1 MANPADFLDIYS
13 DRVWN
18 AVTAE
23 RRAFTDAEILATA
36 DRDRRDYMAR
46 TWILEVNPEYLR
58 THGVTMDNIKA
69 ILSALSI
76 TIIREA
82 ETPTSLRVRLVTG
95 QISPRTLIERTVR
108 GYRRQRANAEA
119 AAPEPAPTPTPAAAT
134 PAAAVTATLAP
145 TRTPAPGPA
154 PVPPVPRG
162 PAVTQ
167 IYRQFPIWRA
177 VREERRAFTDE
188 QIANT
193 SIAEQRE
200 TMSRRWRL
208 ILEPT
213 FVSAQDRVS
222 NFLQGL
228 NIPIIES
235 TPNYLVVEI
244 PTPQSPSAYILSQLG
259 AIRPA
264 NQPRLLNDDE
274 IRAILD
280 AVPQVQGAVAETTR
294 TVRVSIQA
302 RLYEQLK
309 GARLT
314 PLGIPDLRD
323 DIVNRFE
330 RSRVHPGSMVGVTAA
345 EALGGPITQM
355 ALNSVDWHERI
366 VVVDALNQPFVV
378 KIGHLIDSFME
389 KFPDR
394 IVHIP
399 ENRTE
404 YLELDAP
411 IRIPSVN
418 ERGEASWEIITA
430 VTRHLPVGD
439 LVKIKTQ
446 SGREVAATAQKSFLV
461 YENGKI
467 VPKNGA
473 DLKLGDRVPVTY
485 NLKDPETLITHLDLE
500 RYLPKT
506 EWIYGSELH
515 TAMRL
520 HEESIQEGG
529 AVPSGW
535 WKENMGVTFT
545 LPFTQSD
552 SILRTFRDTT
562 MTTFQ
567 AGMVYPRCSHK
578 VVSTIPEKI
587 PLDEHFG
594 FVVGIYL
601 AEGWSTD
608 TFVGISNNEPAI
620 LDRVRAW
627 CDKYGVTHHTVVS
640 TNERFPES
648 KSTDLKLHSVILA
661 RWFKPWMGTG
671 AANKRMPPEA
681 FIGPREFAKGIL
693 DGYIS
698 GDGCVEADGTQIV
711 VTSVSEELILGMAQL
726 CQRFGMFGKKSGRQQ
741 DHNNVGT
748 EVIQYTHELSV
759 RNESASRFAR
769 LIGSSHPMK
778 RERLDLTKLRNFRY
792 EIGQHYEP
800 FNNVILDPIVEIK
813 RVPSSTPYVYDLTI
827 PSTLNFSV
835 EGGLTLNDTFH
846 VSGSSKNASYGVDAM
861 RELLNVSKKRRHESC
876 SIYFKDPNLTYDD
889 VYAKRADIVGL
900 TVADLVRDFDIDTPD
915 NLTQYWWHT
924 AYPAIMGRPVPTAGW
939 VMRLILNVN
948 TMYAY
953 RVTMEQVVTSLEL
966 RNADAHTITVI
977 ASPLSEGI
985 IDIYPDERAI
995 VQPLQ
1000 EKGLFTQSYAPLTF
1014 LTQII
1019 RPELDNIVIQ
1029 GVPGI
1034 RRLFPVGVPVWK
1046 IVREVIRVFN
1056 DADIADNPQGPM
1068 MRRMWYLILNKMQM
1082 KSSGIGV
1089 SNLQRLCE
1097 ACGMEIQEVTSDYIV
1112 VLMPDI
1118 PATLLQQEATKPPK
1132 ERRNLASPQEYVKFR
1147 LSSDEAETKKIEEE
1161 ERKKGNRFFR
1171 RPITEVARAGIFY
1184 YADADGN
1191 NFRTLLGREDIDS
1204 THTVSNNVHE
1214 IYRTLGIEAARTFL
1228 ISEFIAVIT
1237 YDGSYINPRHITLL
1251 IDFMTNLGEPLP
1263 ITFSGISRQATGTLG
1278 KASFERAMDTFLDAA
1293 GAGRSEQIKS
1303 TSASIYVGKRA
1314 EIGTGYMDIRIDE
1327 QRLKE
1332 FQERNQAQPQ
1342 AQVDEAALR
1351 AMIDRLGEISFGT
1364 EHLQYEDPEEN
1375 AGFLLGE
1382 GALPTTTPAPGVV
1395 IQEQGQFYSEPTV
1408 KAAPIISEQLTGVY
1422 PTIATAPSLPEPAT
1436 AVTTTIATPVGTTPT
1451 IPLRGQT
1458 TQMPVVSV
1466 VTTTEITQPPLVA
1479 AQIQDPI
1486 PPVRQIV
1493 PGPPPRP
1500 AIIPTPVPPTTAEA
1514 QPVPP
1519 NADVPVPAPAPPT
1532 TQAPVPE
1539 PTAVNAAP
1547 VPPPP
1552 TETIITAGVPER
1564 QIQQARVRPI
1574 KAAAFLSSLRR
1585 GGKK

>member
-1 MANPADFLDIYS
+1 MANPSDFLDVYS

-23 RRAFTDAEILATA
+23 RPAHAAAEILATA
-36 DRDRRDYMAR
+36 DRERRDSMAR
-46 TWILEVNPEYLR
+46 TWVLEIDPEYMR
-58 THGVTMDNIKA
+58 NHGVTIDNIV
-69 ILSALSI
+69 
-76 TIIREA
+76 TIISAARM
-82 ETPTSLRVRLVTG
+82 TVISRSPNSLTVRLISG
-95 QISPRTLIERTVR
+95 QFPPRLLIQRLVQAYRT
-108 GYRRQRANAEA
+108 RRVNAEA
-119 AAPEPAPTPTPAAAT
+119 AATGPTGQPH
-134 PAAAVTATLAP
+134 
-145 TRTPAPGPA
+145 GPS
-154 PVPPVPRG
+154 
-162 PAVTQ
+162 VTQ
-167 IYRQFPIWRA
+167 IFRQFPVWRS
-177 VREERRAFTDE
+177 VKEERHAFTDE

-193 SIAEQRE
+193 TMADQRQI
-200 TMSRRWRL
+200 MSRRWRL
-208 ILEPT
+208 IIDPT
-213 FVSAQDRVS
+213 AISAQERLT
-222 NFLQGL
+222 NFLQGV

-235 TPNYLVVEI
+235 TPTALVVEI
-244 PTPQSPSAYILSQLG
+244 PTDQSPSAYILSQVG
-259 AIRPA
+259 ALRPV
-264 NQPRLLNDDE
+264 NQPRLLNADE
-274 IRAILD
+274 IRSILD
-280 AVPQVQGAVAETTR
+280 AVPQVQGAVKDTSQ
-294 TVRVSIQA
+294 TVRESIQL
-302 RLYEQLK
+302 RIYEQLK
-309 GARLT
+309 TARLT

-378 KIGHLIDSFME
+378 KIGHLIDSLMS

-411 IRIPSVN
+411 IRIPSID
-418 ERGEASWEIITA
+418 EYGAASWEIVTA

-439 LVKIKTQ
+439 LVKIKTR

-467 VPKNGA
+467 IPRNGA
-473 DLKLGDRVPVTY
+473 DLKIDDWVPVTY
-485 NLKDPETLITHLDLE
+485 NLADPENLITHLDLV

-506 EWIYGSELH
+506 EWIYGSDMLRAKHLH
-515 TAMRL
+515 AA
-520 HEESIQEGG
+520 
-529 AVPSGW
+529 AVQPNGQVPTGW
-535 WKENMGVTFT
+535 WNRNLGVTFI
-545 LPFTQSD
+545 LPYNRPD
-552 SILRTFRDTT
+552 SILYSWSNTKL
-562 MTTFQ
+562 TTFEE
-567 AGMVYPRCSHK
+567 GCVYPKCSHK
-578 VVSTIPEKI
+578 VVSRIPEKI

-608 TFVGISNNEPAI
+608 TFVGISNNEPVI

-640 TNERFPES
+640 TNERFPGS
-648 KSTDLKLHSVILA
+648 MSTDLKLHSVILA

-671 AANKRMPPEA
+671 AANKKMPPEA

-693 DGYIS
+693 DGYFS
-698 GDGCVEADGTQIV
+698 GDGYVEANGNQIK
-711 VTSVSEELILGMAQL
+711 VTSVSEELILGTIQL
-726 CQRFGMFGKKSGRQQ
+726 CQRFGIFGKKSGRQQ
-741 DHNNVGT
+741 DHNNIGSPI
-748 EVIQYTHELSV
+748 IQYTHEFNVSSG
-759 RNESASRFAR
+759 SARQFAHQ
-769 LIGSSHPMK
+769 IGSSHPMK
-778 RERLDLTKLRNFRY
+778 RERLELIKTRNFVY

-813 RVPSSTPYVYDLTI
+813 RVPSSTPFVYDLTI

-835 EGGLTLNDTFH
+835 EGGLTVRDTFH

-876 SIYFKDPNLTYDD
+876 SIYFKNPNMTYDD
-889 VYAKRADIVGL
+889 VYAKRSDIVGM
-900 TVADLVRDFDIDTPD
+900 TVADLVRDVDIDTPD

-924 AYPAIMGRPVPTAGW
+924 TYPAIMGRPVPTATW
-939 VMRLILNVN
+939 VMRLMLNVN
-948 TMYAY
+948 VMYAY
-953 RVTMEQVVTSLEL
+953 KVTMEQVVSSLEL
-966 RNADAHTITVI
+966 RNADVRTITVI

-985 IDIYPDERAI
+985 IDIYPDDRAI

-1014 LTQII
+1014 LTQIV
-1019 RPELDNIVIQ
+1019 RQELDSIIIQ

-1056 DADIADNPQGPM
+1056 DADVVGNPQESL
-1068 MRRMWYLILNKMQM
+1068 MRRMWYLVLNKMQM
-1082 KSSGIGV
+1082 RSSGISV
-1089 SNLQRLCE
+1089 PNLQRLCE
-1097 ACGMEIQEVTSDYIV
+1097 ACGMEIQEVTPDYLV
-1112 VLMPDI
+1112 VLMPEI
-1118 PATLLQQEATKPPK
+1118 PAADLERENAKPPK
-1132 ERRNLASPQEYVKFR
+1132 ERRNLANPQIYVQFR
-1147 LSSDEAETKKIEEE
+1147 LAADETETKRVEED

-1171 RPITEVARAGIFY
+1171 RPMSELARAGIFY

-1191 NFRTLLGREDIDS
+1191 NFQALLGREDVDP

-1214 IYRTLGIEAARTFL
+1214 NYRTLGIEAARTFM
-1228 ISEFIAVIT
+1228 ISEFITVIT

-1251 IDFMTNLGEPLP
+1251 IDFMTNRGEPLP

-1278 KASFERAMDTFLDAA
+1278 KASFEHAMDTFRDAA
-1293 GAGRSEQIKS
+1293 GFGTSEQIKS

-1314 EIGTGYMDIRIDE
+1314 EIGTGYFDIRIDE
-1327 QRLKE
+1327 QRIQE
-1332 FQERNQAQPQ
+1332 FQERSQAQPQ
-1342 AQVDEAALR
+1342 AQVDESALR

-1364 EHLQYEDPEEN
+1364 EHLHYEDPEQN

-1382 GALPTTTPAPGVV
+1382 GTLPTTTMAPEVV
-1395 IQEQGQFYSEPTV
+1395 IQEQGQLYAEPTV
-1408 KAAPIISEQLTGVY
+1408 KAAPIISDQLLGVY

-1436 AVTTTIATPVGTTPT
+1436 AVTTTISTPVGITPT

-1458 TQMPVVSV
+1458 THPLVSV
-1466 VTTTEITQPPLVA
+1466 VTTMEMTQPPPVS
-1479 AQIQDPI
+1479 AQIEAPLAPRSQ
-1486 PPVRQIV
+1486 
-1493 PGPPPRP
+1493 PGVAVVATS
-1500 AIIPTPVPPTTAEA
+1500 AIIPAPVPPTTALN

-1519 NADVPVPAPAPPT
+1519 TAGVPVPAPAPQT
-1532 TQAPVPE
+1532 TQAPVPP
-1539 PTAVNAAP
+1539 PTAVNVAP
-1547 VPPPP
+1547 IPPPIA
-1552 TETIITAGVPER
+1552 ETIITAGAPER